1 MSHFQFDES
10 LIQWQTLA
18 GFQHLHYSILD
29 IDEQHHIVDV
39 LFKFAANQ
47 QIVLHRHKVLN
58 KTFVIQ
64 GEHRLYHADGSI
76 KEIRPAGQYKSS
88 PANDAPHREGGGD
101 VDVIVLF
108 SIRGDDGV
116 LYEILDDQQNVIG
129 ELRWQDFI
137 DLYAAQSQNQEVL
150 L

>member
-1 MSHFQFDES
+1 MSDFLFNDSHID
-10 LIQWQTLA
+10 WQTLA
-18 GFQHLHYSILD
+18 NFEHLQYSILD
-29 IDEQHHIVDV
+29 IDAQRHIIDV

-76 KEIRPAGQYKSS
+76 KDIRPVGQYTSS
-88 PANDAPHREGGGD
+88 PASDEPHREGGGE

-108 SIRGDDGV
+108 SIRGGAGV
-116 LYEILDDQQNVIG
+116 LYEILDDAQNVIG
-129 ELRWQDFI
+129 ELTWQDFI
-137 DLYAAQSQNQEVL
+137 ELYAAQTQAQKV
-150 L
+150 